1 MYIIINIFT
10 LYALRFL
17 LNFFYQ
23 LLFSNKLLI
32 ISSCCFFFCT
42 TIYLTKLLMM
52 YVIYKVYDYSTLVD
66 KKFRFTE
73 HK

>member
-32 ISSCCFFFCT
+32 ISSCCFFF
-42 TIYLTKLLMM
+42 LH
-52 YVIYKVYDYSTLVD
+52 DYIFD
-66 KKFRFTE
+66 KIVNDVC
-73 HK
+73 HL